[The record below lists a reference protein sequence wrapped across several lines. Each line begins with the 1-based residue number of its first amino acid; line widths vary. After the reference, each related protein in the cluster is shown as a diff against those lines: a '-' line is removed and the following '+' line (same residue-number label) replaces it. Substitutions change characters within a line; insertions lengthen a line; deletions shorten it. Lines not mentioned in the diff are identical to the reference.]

1 MIKNKIDT
9 RIARKVRPR
18 TEREKAASAK
28 KPPVK
33 LSIHPMVRRASVV
46 AKPA

>member
-18 TEREKAASAK
+18 TEREKAAQGK

-33 LSIHPMVRRASVV
+33 LSVHPMIVRKAAIA
-46 AKPA
+46 AK